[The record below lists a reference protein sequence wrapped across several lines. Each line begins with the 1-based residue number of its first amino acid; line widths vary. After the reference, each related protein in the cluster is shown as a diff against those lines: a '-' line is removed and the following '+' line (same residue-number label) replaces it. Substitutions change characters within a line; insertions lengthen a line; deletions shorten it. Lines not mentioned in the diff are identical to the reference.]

1 MCRWISWRLDIRT
14 MLNLKQAVQILPCV
28 LVFDNDDIRQPF
40 RLAAIFRNGKRT
52 FSAGEDPEW
61 FHFQA

>member
-1 MCRWISWRLDIRT
+1 